1 VVGDGVDMI
10 VAGVGARLAGLFAGA
25 CAVVGI
31 KGRNGI
37 LALDLGWAFYHL
49 STANFGRT

>member
-1 VVGDGVDMI
+1 MI
-10 VAGVGARLAGLFAGA
+10 VAGFGARLAGLFAGA

-37 LALDLGWAFYHL
+37 LALTWDGYL

>member
-1 VVGDGVDMI
+1 MI

-37 LALDLGWAFYHL
+37 LALTWDGLFTHL